1 MAKPSVSIQKLKG
14 TLGGSVPSQ
23 DGVALLLITAPE
35 AYSFSGS
42 GIVRSLDEAEEAG
55 FTEAKDL
62 LNNCLVWEHIKD
74 FYSIVG
80 TGSELHIILLG
91 ADLTLGELFTP
102 GSDGYVILQNYLA
115 AQQGNIKLLGVAL
128 NPSYAESHVTS
139 ISVDLLAAIPLA
151 DAFADVEFAQQRPIE
166 VFLEGRKFT
175 GTPSSAVD
183 LSTLDSGEVS
193 VIVSRDAGRNA
204 ALMAG
209 GNTGAGNH
217 AQLGLL
223 LGAVAAV
230 HVGRNIG
237 RHLNGSLPII
247 TAEFSGGQVP
257 YEDFSETQISTLY
270 DKGYIFYDRYNGL
283 DGWYF
288 INDRTCTR
296 SIDTDGR
303 IRLNRTINKACRIIL
318 QEYMLRLKDEAPVD
332 AETGLLKGVVLAGFE
347 TALQD
352 ALRLEMWENP
362 DRSRPQEVS
371 GGTVRIDPTQNVLA
385 TNELVAEVV
394 IVPLANFEKL
404 TAKVKLVNPVT

>member
-1 MAKPSVSIQKLKG
+1 MAKPSVSIEKLKG

-74 FYSIVG
+74 FYSMADA
-80 TGSELHIILLG
+80 GSELHIILLG
-91 ADLTLGELFTP
+91 ADLTLVELFTP
-102 GSDGYVILQNYLA
+102 ANENYALLQNYLA
-115 AQQGNIKLLGVAL
+115 AQQGNIRLLGVAL
-128 NPSYAESHVTS
+128 NPSYAESHTTS
-139 ISVDLLAAIPLA
+139 ISADLLSAIPLA
-151 DAFADVEFAQQRPIE
+151 DAFADTEFARQRPIE

-175 GTPSSAVD
+175 GTASAAAD
-183 LSTLDSGEVS
+183 LSTLNSGEVA
-193 VIVSRDAGRNA
+193 VIVSRDASRNA
-204 ALMAG
+204 VLAAA

-223 LGAVAAV
+223 VGAVASV

-237 RHLNGSLPII
+237 RHLNGSLPVV

-257 YEDFSETQISTLY
+257 YEDFSETQIGVLY
-270 DKGYIFYDRYNGL
+270 DKGYVFYDRYNGL

-288 INDRTCTR
+288 VNDRTCTR

-303 IRLNRTINKACRIIL
+303 IRLNRTINKACRIVL
-318 QEYMLRLKDEAPVD
+318 QEYILRLKDEAPVD

-362 DRSRPQEVS
+362 NRSRPQEAS

-385 TNELVAEVV
+385 TNELVAEVE

-404 TAKVKLVNPVT
+404 TAKIKLVNPAT